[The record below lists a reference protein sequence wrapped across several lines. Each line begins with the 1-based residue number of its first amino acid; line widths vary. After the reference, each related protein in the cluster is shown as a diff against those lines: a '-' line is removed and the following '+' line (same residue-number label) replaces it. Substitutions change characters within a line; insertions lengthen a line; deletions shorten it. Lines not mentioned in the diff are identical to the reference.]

1 MTATMT
7 SRQRLE
13 CAMRGGEPDRMACG
27 PYGLGHISLDTPIG
41 QELLASTDLMVDVS
55 IGGDPILG
63 VSAEV
68 LTTQEGDTVTFAIPT
83 PKGPLVR
90 RVRQTAVT
98 SATVEFPFKTPEDV
112 EKLLSLPYTAPEP
125 DVSAYRA
132 MEERVGEEGLVMGGV
147 CTAVCLAASWF
158 SPEGFCLAWA
168 DAPEQV
174 MRLTALAAERINA
187 WVEKACRAGVR
198 AFRLIGGEY
207 VTVQLGPRAVP
218 DLLTRFDT
226 ALVDVIHRHGAL
238 AHYHNHGPLC
248 GFCRSS
254 RRWESTR
261 WTRWRRLRGV
271 MCTWRRQDGR
281 PETACAWWAIW
292 TTWRLLRHCLPKRLL
307 PSPASAPWLPGHARS
322 FSAAPHPA
330 LTRSGELAISSPWR
344 RWLAMCRRS

>member
-55 IGGDPILG
+55 IRGDPILG

-238 AHYHNHGPLC
+238 AHYHNHGPLMR
-248 GFCRSS
+248 F
-254 RRWESTR
+254 
-261 WTRWRRLRGV
+261 
-271 MCTWRRQDGR
+271 
-281 PETACAWWAIW
+281 
-292 TTWRLLRHCLPKRLL
+292 LP
-307 PSPASAPWLPGHARS
+307 
-322 FSAAPHPA
+322 
-330 LTRSGELAISSPWR
+330 ELAELGIDSVDPLEAPPWGDVHLAEAR
-344 RWLAMCRRS
+344 RAAGDRLCLVGNLDDMEVVEALPAEEVVAIARERALAAGPRAFVLSGTASGTYTERGARNFIAMAEMARNV